1 MHILYQTQ
9 TLQMNSIQTRREL
22 RYSKCFAFHGLL
34 CYDHQPLKPFIQGW
48 EFALLLLSLFLKE
61 RREQIALVTLLKRVT
76 LLFFFFLQNKSDSI
90 HSFQKSERA
99 ICYFLSKTSNSHEKT
114 KERIPNPAFISIVH
128 LKKIIITLLTVSV
141 HLKKFLWYTLYSP
154 IDLI

>member
-1 MHILYQTQ
+1 MRNQAVLVLALALALSLSLLYTKEQ
-9 TLQMNSIQTRREL
+9 NER
-22 RYSKCFAFHGLL
+22 
-34 CYDHQPLKPFIQGW
+34 
-48 EFALLLLSLFLKE
+48 FALLKRAKE
-61 RREQIALVTLLKRVT
+61 PFAL
-76 LLFFFFLQNKSDSI
+76 
-90 HSFQKSERA
+90 
-99 ICYFLSKTSNSHEKT
+99 FLSKTSNSHEKT

>member
-1 MHILYQTQ
+1 MIPTHSNQLMHILYQTQ

-76 LLFFFFLQNKSDSI
+76 LLSFFFYKI
-90 HSFQKSERA
+90 RA
-99 ICYFLSKTSNSHEKT
+99 IRFTLFKRA
-114 KERIPNPAFISIVH
+114 KERFAIFCQKRAIRT
-128 LKKIIITLLTVSV
+128 KKPKNEFPTLL
-141 HLKKFLWYTLYSP
+141 LFQLF
-154 IDLI
+154 I